1 MPGGIPGM
9 GGDMGGGMPGGMGGG
24 MGGDMG
30 GGMPGGMGAAAGGM
44 NPPLKVEKRGKGKSP
59 QEQAEPVVQPMLKLT
74 KLEGRMYKML
84 MNMGLPPEYKTF
96 AQYKV
101 AVAGEQQPYVID
113 FAIPN
118 IGVGIEADGHVWH
131 EQADSKAHDI
141 QRDQKLSNIGWRI
154 LRFNEE
160 AIEERID
167 AVKEVVIKNI
177 KDAIKQRKK
186 AEDGGIIKTANE
198 IIQTADPSN
207 LIYERVDLENNL
219 GYMYLIG
226 T

>member
-1 MPGGIPGM
+1 MTGGIP
-9 GGDMGGGMPGGMGGG
+9 GGDMGGMPGG
-24 MGGDMG
+24 MG
-30 GGMPGGMGAAAGGM
+30 GGMPGGMGAAAGS
-44 NPPLKVEKRGKGKSP
+44 PLKVEKRGKGKTP
-59 QEQAEPVVQPMLKLT
+59 HEQAEPEVQPMLKLT

-84 MNMGLPPEYKTF
+84 MGLDLPSQYSTF

-118 IGVGIEADGHVWH
+118 IGMGLECDGKIWH
-131 EQADSKAHDI
+131 DQVDSKAHDI

-160 AIEERID
+160 AIEEQID
-167 AVKEVVIKNI
+167 AVRNVVVKNI
-177 KDAIKQRKK
+177 KEAIKQRKK
-186 AEDGGIIKTANE
+186 AQDEGIIKTANE
-198 IIQTADPSN
+198 IVQTNDPSK
-207 LIYERVDLENNL
+207 LIYKKVDLENNL